1 MIFQMKKVDDNTW
14 HTFMGKIKHSKIME
28 EIEKKVEYK
37 NQLIEKTSKRLIICK
52 LYQISSDITKINSIK
67 MKKSKLK
74 LNQNIFSE
82 SLEQK
87 EYCV

>member
-1 MIFQMKKVDDNTW
+1 
-14 HTFMGKIKHSKIME
+14 ME
-28 EIEKKVEYK
+28 EIEKNVEYK
-37 NQLIEKTSKRLIICK
+37 NQLIEQTSKRLIICK

-87 EYCV
+87 EYCVQINHISK